1 MNTICWR
8 RAWEILQEMR
18 WVLKDIAGV
27 EVASPGRE
35 TTDLEGRI
43 VKDRVRNIQERQT
56 ALTDSARAIRGYR
69 KLANQPLTLRG
80 SSIGADLFGIVEN
93 LLMLA
98 EELIVMWA
106 NDDVRFPQFSRVVW
120 VPEERRDRTISI
132 EELQRLEGKGAV
144 GNICLRFYNVDGQ
157 QIEAR
162 FTAGCWASRRF
173 EQ

>member
-106 NDDVRFPQFSRVVW
+106 NDNVRFPQFSRVVGAGRKTR
-120 VPEERRDRTISI
+120 PDDFNRRTAEVGRQGRGRQYLSSFLQCRWTTNRSSI
-132 EELQRLEGKGAV
+132 HGRVLGLEA
-144 GNICLRFYNVDGQ
+144 F
-157 QIEAR
+157 
-162 FTAGCWASRRF
+162 
-173 EQ
+173 